1 MGDGFDRRRRD
12 AAAAEAGAV
21 SMTRRDLAKAGA
33 GAIFTGALNA
43 ASHKLKLGIGCFTY
57 HNLSVDDM
65 IAELKALEIEE
76 IEMSRG
82 EFMNFSKPPVER
94 FESFRSKIDAAGIK
108 CVSYYAPT
116 IKDEGDLDTAI
127 RFGRILGV
135 SNITGDPTGDI
146 LKYVDRKMTAEGLS
160 FGIHNHYFK
169 QKFAYESPEDIL
181 NALRGLSDTVGC
193 TLDVGHIVSCGYDT
207 VDAVRKL
214 GPRLKLVHLKDIQAP
229 GGEINVPLGQGR
241 AKIPEVMNEL
251 RRQNFRGLIAFE
263 YEKDGNISEDVRR
276 QIAYAR
282 RLL

>member
-1 MGDGFDRRRRD
+1 MGDGSDRRGRN
-12 AAAAEAGAV
+12 AAAIEGTALN
-21 SMTRRDLAKAGA
+21 MTRRDFTRVAAC
-33 GAIFTGALNA
+33 AIPGVVNA
-43 ASHKLKLGIGCFTY
+43 AAHPLKFGIGCYTY

-65 IAELKALEIEE
+65 IVQLKSLKIEE

-82 EFMNFSKPPVER
+82 EFMNFSKPPIER
-94 FESFRSKIDAAGIK
+94 FENFRRKIDAAGIR

-116 IKDEGDLDTAI
+116 IKTEGDLDTAI

-146 LKYVDRKMTAEGLS
+146 LKYVDRRMTAEGLS

-181 NALRGLSDTVGC
+181 NALEGLSDNVGC
-193 TLDVGHIVSCGYDT
+193 TLDIGHIVSCGYDT

-229 GGEINVPLGQGR
+229 GGEINVPLGQGLARIPTVMKELHR
-241 AKIPEVMNEL
+241 A
-251 RRQNFRGLIAFE
+251 NFKGLIAFE
-263 YEKDGNISEDVRR
+263 YEKDGDINEDVRR
-276 QIAYAR
+276 QVAYAR
-282 RLL
+282 KLL